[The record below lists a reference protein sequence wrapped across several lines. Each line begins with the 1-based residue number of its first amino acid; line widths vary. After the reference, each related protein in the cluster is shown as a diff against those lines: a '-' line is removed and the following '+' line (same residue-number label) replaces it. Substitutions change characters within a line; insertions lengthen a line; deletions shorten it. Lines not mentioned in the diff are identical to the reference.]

1 VPTTKNTTI
10 SLHDALPILRR
21 MKTPQ
26 KSIGKSKN
34 CGRERQVSSETV
46 AKALLN
52 IGAVKIRPDDPFTW
66 ASGIISP
73 IYCDNRQIIG
83 NVDARKDIVDYFV
96 EKIKEISRDAEII
109 AGTSTAGIQH
119 AAFISDALD
128 LPMSYVR
135 GSKTKHGTGRL
146 IEGAPVKG
154 KKRVMIEDLMSTGG
168 ASIEEA
174 EILREEGAEV
184 ENVVAIFSYQLD
196 KARDNFETSGFK
208 YETLCTL
215 DTLLDVSIKESMLTG
230 EERKEVVKFRDG
242 L

>member
-1 VPTTKNTTI
+1 
-10 SLHDALPILRR
+10 LRR

-34 CGRERQVSSETV
+34 CGRDRRVSSETV

-52 IGAVKIRPDDPFTW
+52 IGALKIRPDDPFTW

-96 EKIKEISRDAEII
+96 EKIKEISPDAEII
-109 AGTSTAGIQH
+109 AGTSTAGIPH

-135 GSKTKHGTGRL
+135 GSKKKHGTGRL

-154 KKRVMIEDLMSTGG
+154 KKVVLIEDLISTGG
-168 ASIEEA
+168 SSIEAA

-184 ENVVAIFSYQLD
+184 EIVLAIFSYQLE
-196 KARDNFETSGFK
+196 KAHDNFESSGFK
-208 YETLCTL
+208 YETLSDL
-215 DTLLDVSIKESMLTG
+215 DALLDVSIKESLLTE
-230 EERKEVVKFRDG
+230 EERKEVVRFRDN

>member
-1 VPTTKNTTI
+1 
-10 SLHDALPILRR
+10 
-21 MKTPQ
+21 
-26 KSIGKSKN
+26 
-34 CGRERQVSSETV
+34 VSSETV

-96 EKIKEISRDAEII
+96 EKIKEISPDAEII
-109 AGTSTAGIQH
+109 AGTSTAGIPH

-135 GSKTKHGTGRL
+135 GSKKKHGTGRL

-154 KKRVMIEDLMSTGG
+154 KQVVLIEDLISTGG
-168 ASIEEA
+168 SSIEAA

>member
-1 VPTTKNTTI
+1 
-10 SLHDALPILRR
+10 
-21 MKTPQ
+21 M
-26 KSIGKSKN
+26 
-34 CGRERQVSSETV
+34 SSETV

-96 EKIKEISRDAEII
+96 EKIKEISPDAEII
-109 AGTSTAGIQH
+109 AGTSTAGIPH

-135 GSKTKHGTGRL
+135 GSKKKHGTGRL

-154 KKRVMIEDLMSTGG
+154 KKVVLIEDLISTGG
-168 ASIEEA
+168 SSIEAA